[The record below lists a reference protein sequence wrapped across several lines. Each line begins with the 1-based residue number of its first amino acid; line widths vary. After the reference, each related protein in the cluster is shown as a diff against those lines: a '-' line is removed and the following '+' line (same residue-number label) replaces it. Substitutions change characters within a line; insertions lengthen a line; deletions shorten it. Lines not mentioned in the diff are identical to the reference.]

1 MQRFAVRRSPF
12 AVLGAVTTVTAPSPP
27 HGDSPVDPQPELP
40 MLPEALIPETVP
52 AKHPTISDVVEDATG
67 RSFTVRFQPGQ
78 RLLDH
83 KNSHRVT
90 IMAVHG
96 HGILTVAGGNPRQIH
111 AGEMVQLDPNV
122 VHAVE
127 ALSVP
132 LEIQVVLRPNCC
144 ESC

>member
-1 MQRFAVRRSPF
+1 
-12 AVLGAVTTVTAPSPP
+12 
-27 HGDSPVDPQPELP
+27 
-40 MLPEALIPETVP
+40 MLPEALIPETAP
-52 AKHPTISDVVEDATG
+52 AKHPTISDVTEDATG
-67 RSFTVRFQPGQ
+67 RSFTVRFLPGQ

-83 KNSHRVT
+83 KNSHRIA

-96 HGILTVAGGNPRQIH
+96 HGILTVAGVGPRQIT

-127 ALSVP
+127 ALDVP

-144 ESC
+144 GSC

>member
-1 MQRFAVRRSPF
+1 
-12 AVLGAVTTVTAPSPP
+12 
-27 HGDSPVDPQPELP
+27 

-52 AKHPTISDVVEDATG
+52 AKHPTVSDVTEDATG

-83 KNSHRVT
+83 KNSQRIT

-96 HGILTVAGGNPRQIH
+96 YGILAVEGSGRRQLH

-127 ALSVP
+127 ALDVP

-144 ESC
+144 GSC